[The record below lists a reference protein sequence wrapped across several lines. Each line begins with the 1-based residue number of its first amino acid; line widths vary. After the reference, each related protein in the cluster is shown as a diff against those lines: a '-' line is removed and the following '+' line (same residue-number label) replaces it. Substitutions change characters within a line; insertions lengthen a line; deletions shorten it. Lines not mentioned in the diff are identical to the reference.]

1 MHDGK
6 DTNLGKKWSLELKYG
21 PEKTN
26 KDGKTVSVNKKI
38 IGMIRNRITNLK
50 KTMWRIGCVVR
61 NMRGTVGMI
70 RGYLLILQ
78 QGVLYGS
85 VNI

>member
-1 MHDGK
+1 MDQ
-6 DTNLGKKWSLELKYG
+6 KKQI
-21 PEKTN
+21 